1 MTIQNTL
8 IQRASSLRA
17 STNLQALIEGEASK
31 GCSPEISVLPVSI
44 EPPFISLTDLR
55 ATGNLNQPDSIANI
69 DPNRAPISRYRVHI
83 GPDYQFNSLN
93 TELFLKQLS
102 SVDGLVVFE
111 IIGNSEQIAVFFS
124 CHEKHIAKIGIGMA
138 AELEHC
144 VIQNQPE
151 KNFFHDK
158 DQLWSQA
165 AFQEYH
171 PVGSYIDLMT
181 SPVEFGGNSAIQSL
195 LIALGFIQPPI
206 KVWFQVIFK
215 APPLCHPWHK
225 NVEIL
230 QDIQFSTKLL
240 KGIDPS
246 QKTMIQSPSGGLQ
259 NMSMELKTK
268 TPQEKPL
275 YHVAFRLCVIGGDNA
290 GNQAR
295 LEAVKGFS
303 HLFSHGGRPFDY
315 LCDSDYKQHLD
326 VDSIKNMFFKPNL
339 HCHGFL
345 INSFEL
351 AALVHLPSLT
361 RFDDNHTNIEY
372 IKTSGIEMP
381 AISSNEG
388 ITLGI
393 ANYGGKDV
401 KICIPDSHRSSHVRV
416 IGRTGSGKSTLL
428 ENMILR
434 DIHHKTGF
442 MVIDDQGDLINK
454 IINNLPRE
462 CVARAVYLNFAHQEE
477 TIQYNPLHVSEFE
490 DVYVKGEGIVL
501 AIKSFIEENGWGDRL
516 EYILRACIFSLLKL
530 DRQGISVNL
539 NDIQNLLLKN
549 SKKIKSFWH
558 SRRDFLLKA
567 IIDIEDNSALL
578 RFWKYEF
585 PRYRPDETAA
595 IAHKLGKL
603 LFGNLSDVLS
613 LYSNA
618 ICFRKFMDN
627 KNLVFV
633 DLTSFSSM
641 QKSVMGCF
649 LLMQLHS
656 ATLGRALE
664 PLEKRTPFHV
674 YIDEAY
680 KYSPQGLENILV
692 ESRKFGVGYHLFHQ
706 YIDQFDTQ
714 KKEALKGVGTNIIFK
729 VGTTEAT
736 KLAPIVYD
744 KYSADDLINL
754 LSFHAIARIDTE
766 IVKFKTLPP
775 IEGRTDTAIG
785 DEIKNNSYQS
795 YYASKEEIKQCKS
808 NLAILKS
815 IAIDSGFKE
824 EDLKKEE
831 YIYEEF

>member
-1 MTIQNTL
+1 MGIQNTL

-17 STNLQALIEGEASK
+17 STNLRALIEDAASK
-31 GCSPEISVLPVSI
+31 GCSPEISALPVSI

-55 ATGNLNQPDSIANI
+55 ATGNLNQRDSIVGI
-69 DPNRAPISRYRVHI
+69 DPNPAPISRYRVHI
-83 GPDYQFNSLN
+83 GPDYQYNSLN

-102 SVDGLVVFE
+102 SIDGLVAFE

-151 KNFFHDK
+151 KDFFHDK

-165 AFQEYH
+165 AFHDYH

-181 SPVEFGGNSAIQSL
+181 SPVEFGGNSAIESL
-195 LIALGFIQPPI
+195 LIALGYIQPPMV
-206 KVWFQVIFK
+206 VWFQIIFQ
-215 APPLCHPWHK
+215 APPLFHPWHE

-259 NMSMELKTK
+259 DMSMELKTK

-275 YHVAFRLCVIGGDNA
+275 YHVAFRLCVIGGDDES
-290 GNQAR
+290 NQAR
-295 LEAVKGFS
+295 LEALKGFS
-303 HLFSHGGRPFDY
+303 HLFSHGGRAFDF
-315 LCDSDYKQHLD
+315 LCDSDYKQHLT
-326 VDSIKNMFFKPNL
+326 VASIKKMFFRPNL
-339 HCHGFL
+339 HRHGFL
-345 INSFEL
+345 VNSFEL
-351 AALVHLPSLT
+351 AALVHLPSLS
-361 RFDDNHTNIEY
+361 RFDNNHTNIEY

-381 AISSNEG
+381 EISLNEG
-388 ITLGI
+388 IILGI
-393 ANYGGKDV
+393 ANYGGKEV
-401 KICIPDSHRSSHVRV
+401 EICIPDSHRSSHVRV
-416 IGRTGSGKSTLL
+416 IGNTGTGKSTLL

-434 DIHHKTGF
+434 DIHHKTGL
-442 MVIDDQGDLINK
+442 MLIDDQGDLINK
-454 IINNLPRE
+454 IINNLPSE
-462 CVARAVYLNFAHQEE
+462 LVDRAVYLNFGHQEK
-477 TIQYNPLHVSEFE
+477 TIRLNPLHASEHE

-501 AIKSFIEENGWGDRL
+501 AIKSFIDQGGWGDRL
-516 EYILRACIFSLLKL
+516 EYILRAGVFSLLKL

-549 SKKIKSFWH
+549 TQKIKSFH
-558 SRRDFLLKA
+558 TSRRDFLLQS

-603 LFGNLSDVLS
+603 LFGRLSDVLS
-613 LYSNA
+613 QDGNA

-627 KNLVFV
+627 KNLVFI
-633 DLTSFSSM
+633 DLASCSPI

-664 PLEKRTPFHV
+664 PIEKRTPFHV

-680 KYSPQGLENILV
+680 KYTPQGLENILV

-714 KKEALKGVGTNIIFK
+714 KKEALKGVGTNIIFR
-729 VGTTEAT
+729 VGASDAK

-754 LSFHAIARIDTE
+754 STYHAIARIDTE
-766 IVKFKTLPP
+766 LVKFKTLPP
-775 IEGRTDTAIG
+775 IEGRPDTVIG
-785 DEIKNNSYQS
+785 DEIKNNSYQK
-795 YYASKEEIKQCKS
+795 YYASKDEIKRCRS
-808 NLAILKS
+808 NQAIQQD
-815 IAIDSGFKE
+815 IVIDSGFKE
-824 EDLKKEE
+824 EDRKKEE
-831 YIYEEF
+831 YVYEEF